1 MAYSADYRKAAIAFK
16 QAGHTFKEL
25 KEVFKITP
33 RTYYQW
39 IEILETSSS
48 AKVEVKR
55 TRKRK
60 IDPDA
65 LKKAVEEKPD
75 AYLRV
80 FSKMFNCSTP
90 AIYRRLVN
98 LGFTYKKRLYDY
110 QVASKAKKWY
120 SMCILISKEGL
131 SYAAGIV
138 EHP

>member
-16 QAGHTFKEL
+16 RAGHTFKEL
-25 KEVFKITP
+25 REVFKITP

-39 IEILETSSS
+39 VEILKTSGSV
-48 AKVEVKR
+48 KVEIKR

-75 AYLRV
+75 AYLREL
-80 FSKMFNCSTP
+80 SKMFNCSAS

-98 LGFTYKKRLYDY
+98 LGFTYKKRLL
-110 QVASKAKKWY
+110 
-120 SMCILISKEGL
+120 LIQKNPKRQERNF
-131 SYAAGIV
+131 V
-138 EHP
+138 KN